1 MEGLS
6 GPIEYVSLIWRNRTY
21 ILLSDRHNSSEG
33 QCQGMCSDLREPN
46 KPIQGKAHC
55 ETLTHYLDKQLQEG
69 CSIFLEAS
77 YVLRDEK
84 RSEHATNPDMI
95 DQLLWVFHEVLLRKK
110 KNIYPKSTFHY
121 VDIRDTFYGDYNEKG
136 CRAMMASTPF
146 SSSMIVRSLREGVTP
161 GKLRETTYLLKHIIS
176 NAEQYY
182 RDYVSGT
189 PSFSP
194 CEVLGPVTSEFN
206 ERLDRCRLL
215 TSVYNK
221 VRISRVRKQLE
232 KLVPELR
239 NLILHWASERF
250 KHELSISRDI
260 VKNIELALV
269 QGSPVEVLYD
279 SILLSA
285 VTLSSVIM
293 DVYTLSRSFYHQQG
307 NKTIF
312 YCGGAHIRNYLSF
325 FSFVGAVV
333 ESRGSAVSERCLLI

>member
-6 GPIEYVSLIWRNRTY
+6 GPIEYVSLSWRNRTY

-33 QCQGMCSDLREPN
+33 QCGEMCSDLREPN
-46 KPIQGKAHC
+46 RPIQGKARC

-69 CSIFLEAS
+69 CSVFLEAS

-84 RSEHATNPDMI
+84 RPERTENPDMI
-95 DQLLWVFHEVLLRKK
+95 DQLLWVFHDVLSRKK

-136 CRAMMASTPF
+136 CRSMMASTPF
-146 SSSMIVRSLREGVTP
+146 SSSMIIRSLREGVTP
-161 GKLRETTYLLKHIIS
+161 GKLRETSYLLKYIID

-182 RDYVSGT
+182 QDYVSGT
-189 PSFSP
+189 PSFLA
-194 CEVLGPVTSEFN
+194 CEVLGPITEEFN
-206 ERLDRCRLL
+206 ERLKRCRLL
-215 TSVYNK
+215 TSKYNK
-221 VRISRVRKQLE
+221 IRMSRVRKQLE

-250 KHELSISRDI
+250 KYELSISREKT
-260 VKNIELALV
+260 KNIELALL

-279 SILLSA
+279 SILLSI
-285 VTLSSVIM
+285 VTLSSIIM
-293 DVYTLSRSFYHQQG
+293 DVYTLARSFYHQEG
-307 NKTIF
+307 DKTIF

-325 FSFVGAVV
+325 FSLVGAIV